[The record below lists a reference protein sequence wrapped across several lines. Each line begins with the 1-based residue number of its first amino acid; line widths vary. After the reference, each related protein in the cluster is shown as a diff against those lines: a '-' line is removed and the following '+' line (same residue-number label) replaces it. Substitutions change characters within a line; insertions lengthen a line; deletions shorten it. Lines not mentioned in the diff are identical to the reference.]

1 MTAFGV
7 SVALLALVGIVSLK
21 SSSAPSELQ
30 QDGTWTLINECSLFG
45 CHTERKLVVS
55 RRQLEAEH
63 AERLQAMKSSLDNKL
78 MAQRHAMEISLNEV
92 SAKPLAGL
100 AKSAGA
106 SIRKAFAKV
115 DSENP
120 VQKQALAAA
129 AKEKA
134 KAAEAAA
141 EAKEKERHADTL
153 QKEAKKALADEQTVQ
168 KEMATIKAQ
177 AAAAENIAA
186 AAMKS
191 ALMAKEKA
199 VSDAAMERAMMA
211 KEMSEEKTL
220 TEVKSAAVRKTV
232 EPLEVE
238 ADAAQEPRAVITPV
252 AQAVQQEVAAIK
264 TQAVLA
270 MKKIKAQE
278 RAEVEAI
285 EVEVQ
290 QKQSHS
296 DPITAPAATA
306 TNQVVLP
313 LQDGPRAAH
322 FKPAAPAEASSVAP
336 DEATNVAAQKA
347 AVAAEDAKV
356 ATPRADVV
364 AENKAAVAKAL
375 AAASKVQELEV
386 ELKKAKEKATMEE
399 QAVDGVDGDK
409 KPRAFTPKAA
419 ASGYWKQ
426 SLPSRAAGR
435 ESHKSLKV
443 ASSEST
449 NQLSLESARRQ
460 GGDTAARAMGRDAM
474 TSINAGPGVEP
485 AFDDKR
491 VAMAEARTPLEE
503 FAGEV

>member
-1 MTAFGV
+1 M
-7 SVALLALVGIVSLK
+7 
-21 SSSAPSELQ
+21 
-30 QDGTWTLINECSLFG
+30 
-45 CHTERKLVVS
+45 S
-55 RRQLEAEH
+55 R
-63 AERLQAMKSSLDNKL
+63 
-78 MAQRHAMEISLNEV
+78 
-92 SAKPLAGL
+92 
-100 AKSAGA
+100 
-106 SIRKAFAKV
+106 
-115 DSENP
+115 
-120 VQKQALAAA
+120 
-129 AKEKA
+129 
-134 KAAEAAA
+134 
-141 EAKEKERHADTL
+141 
-153 QKEAKKALADEQTVQ
+153 
-168 KEMATIKAQ
+168 
-177 AAAAENIAA
+177 
-186 AAMKS
+186 
-191 ALMAKEKA
+191 
-199 VSDAAMERAMMA
+199 
-211 KEMSEEKTL
+211 EKTL

-238 ADAAQEPRAVITPV
+238 ANHIPADLPKADAAQQARAVITPV

-285 EVEVQ
+285 EIEVQ
-290 QKQSHS
+290 QKQAHS

-306 TNQVVLP
+306 AKQVALP
-313 LQDGPRAAH
+313 LQDGPRAAN
-322 FKPAAPAEASSVAP
+322 FKPAAPAEDSSVAP
-336 DEATNVAAQKA
+336 DAATNVAAQKA
-347 AVAAEDAKV
+347 AVAAEDTKV
-356 ATPRADVV
+356 STPTADVV

-409 KPRAFTPKAA
+409 EPRAFTPKAA
-419 ASGYWKQ
+419 GYWKQ

-485 AFDDKR
+485 AFDDNR

-503 FAGEV
+503 FAGEVCVCVCVYIYTYIYVSICMYFTYTYILIYIYIYVYIHDCD